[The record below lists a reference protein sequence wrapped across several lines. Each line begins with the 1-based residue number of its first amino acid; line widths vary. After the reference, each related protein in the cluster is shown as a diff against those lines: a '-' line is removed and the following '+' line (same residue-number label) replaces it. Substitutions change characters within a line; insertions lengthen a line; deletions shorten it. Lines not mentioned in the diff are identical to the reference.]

1 MKKFYLEKASIK
13 RKKEAI
19 KYIQEFYLYNSKIN
33 GDGGLNKMLD
43 DYEGWL
49 ITLDQTLDDEKRPKD
64 RCPCEEYFLICEDDD
79 SLVGMINLR
88 WNLNENLLMHGG
100 HIGYSI
106 RPTKR
111 RLGYNKINLYLC
123 LLKAQEKNIKKV
135 LLTAYKDNIGSV
147 KTILALGGKLENEI
161 ETEKGI
167 LGRYWISVD
176 EEIEKIKKERGDLAE
191 QSNRG

>member
-1 MKKFYLEKASIK
+1 MFALVWKTAFIYFLILLTLRFMGK
-13 RKKEAI
+13 REVGQLGLFDFVVLLLIADVSAI
-19 KYIQEFYLYNSKIN
+19 
-33 GDGGLNKMLD
+33 
-43 DYEGWL
+43 
-49 ITLDQTLDDEKRPKD
+49 TLDDEKRPKD

-176 EEIEKIKKERGDLAE
+176 EEIEKIKKERGDLFE
-191 QSNRG
+191 QSN